1 MQDAVPFGF
10 KVIPALSGL
19 AGMPLVPREDDE
31 DGTDGS
37 RGSQKRS
44 VTACGNNI
52 TTVLVQ
58 TILGDREGS
67 ARVLSCLDPKTITK
81 INWNSNPGNVIEL
94 LVASLGLD
102 FSPDGTMLWRKAEP
116 AKPLNMLETI
126 SPNTRMPKPP
136 RDTVI
141 GQLANL
147 NLVHDAEP
155 SATGGSRAAQTTRDA
170 RPATPRALELA
181 RPDAI
186 DRVHVCGHECS
197 PAPGSKQTSSSELQV
212 HGGMYEREHRRLC
225 AQTTV
230 NLMHQG
236 RARLTCVRGRSQA
249 ARAAL
254 TVFQHAV

>member
-1 MQDAVPFGF
+1 VQDAVPFGF

-94 LVASLGLD
+94 LVTSLGLD

-126 SPNTRMPKPP
+126 APNTRKPKPP

-186 DRVHVCGHECS
+186 DRVQRGTGYGNVPRPLGLFF
-197 PAPGSKQTSSSELQV
+197 TT
-212 HGGMYEREHRRLC
+212 EHRRLC